1 MEIVLTGVN
10 GSPRKGAT
18 SYVIQEALKAA
29 EEIPGVRTQCIDVR
43 KLRISPCIHCNACRK
58 VTGPPSCPA
67 FKDDMEEIYPMWS
80 ASDAFLVASPV
91 YHMTITG
98 SLAVFLH
105 RLRPLRDFQEGRCSR
120 HVAGGIAVGGMRNGG
135 VETTLQ
141 TINNHFLSLGSM
153 ITSGGFFAY
162 NGGTVWSND
171 QKEKGAA
178 ADEIG
183 METVRVLARKIA
195 AMALVV
201 KAGWEQRPH
210 GLEPW
215 HLMGMNTE
223 EQLQA
228 RFSGFVSRK
237 TQDQA

>member
-1 MEIVLTGVN
+1 MEVLLTGVN

-18 SYVIQEALKAA
+18 SYVIAEALKAA
-29 EEIPGVRTQCIDVR
+29 EEIPGVRTQLIEVR
-43 KLRISPCIHCNACRK
+43 KLKISPCIHCNVCRK
-58 VTGPPSCPA
+58 VEGAPSCPT
-67 FKDDMEEIYPMWS
+67 FKDDMEAVYPMWS

-91 YHMTITG
+91 YHMTMTG

-105 RLRPLRDFQEGRCSR
+105 RLRPLKDFQQGRCSQQ
-120 HVAGGIAVGGMRNGG
+120 VAGGIAVGGMRNGG

-141 TINNHFLSLGSM
+141 TITNHFLSMGS
-153 ITSGGFFAY
+153 IVTSGGFFAY

-171 QKEKGAA
+171 QKAKGAE

-183 METVRVLARKIA
+183 METVKIVARKVA
-195 AMALVV
+195 AVSVV
-201 KAGWEQRPH
+201 LKTGWEKRPK

-215 HLMGMNTE
+215 HMMGMATE
-223 EQLQA
+223 EQLNA

-237 TQDQA
+237 EPH